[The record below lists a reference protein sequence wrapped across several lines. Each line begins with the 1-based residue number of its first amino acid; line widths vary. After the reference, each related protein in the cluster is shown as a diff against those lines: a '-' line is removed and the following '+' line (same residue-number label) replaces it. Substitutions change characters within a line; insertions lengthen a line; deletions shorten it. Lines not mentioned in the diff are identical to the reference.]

1 MESLSSTAQN
11 TFKKV
16 ESYVTLKLVLSLVVI
31 YIVYRCFFAKEGFA
45 EEPQKMLRSR
55 ILGGGTATPHEL
67 VEHDR
72 EITIN
77 PPYRNLDTRSI
88 MAGSGFIP
96 PKDLIPAWGNN
107 YGLADDL
114 DDGASGNMGL
124 NYNLCSPS
132 CCSAQYPT
140 PHKLAKDPLV
150 CGREDEFVPS
160 NMTCQNSWQNGSCLC
175 LTKPQAAF
183 ISARGGNA

>member
-1 MESLSSTAQN
+1 MKSLSESVDLNMALKVVVSLLVLYVLYKCFISNENFADEQN
-11 TFKKV
+11 KKHKKV
-16 ESYVTLKLVLSLVVI
+16 HKQLQDKSGAS
-31 YIVYRCFFAKEGFA
+31 
-45 EEPQKMLRSR
+45 
-55 ILGGGTATPHEL
+55 TPHEL

-72 EITIN
+72 EIIIN
-77 PPYRNLDTRSI
+77 PPYHDIDTRTI

-183 ISARGGNA
+183 ISSRGNNA